1 MDFRC
6 DDECGYHPKST
17 SIVPERPLEEPLSS
31 ALPLQ
36 DFCAQ
41 LTAAGHNCSIS
52 DDPGR
57 FLCNYVYY
65 RSLQKVPTSVFIHVP
80 PLEVID
86 LDAQVRF
93 VQSFLEIVTSHL
105 NSQVFAE

>member
-6 DDECGYHPKST
+6 ADECGFQPEST
-17 SIVPERPLEEPLSS
+17 PIVPERPLEETLTS

-36 DFCAQ
+36 DLCAQ
-41 LTAAGHNCSIS
+41 LAATGFNCNVS

-65 RSLQKVPTSVFIHVP
+65 RSLEKIPTSVFIHVP
-80 PLEVID
+80 PVEVIE
-86 LDAQVRF
+86 LDSQVQF
-93 VQSFLEIVTSHL
+93 VLSFLEIVTSHL
-105 NSQVFAE
+105 NCHDY